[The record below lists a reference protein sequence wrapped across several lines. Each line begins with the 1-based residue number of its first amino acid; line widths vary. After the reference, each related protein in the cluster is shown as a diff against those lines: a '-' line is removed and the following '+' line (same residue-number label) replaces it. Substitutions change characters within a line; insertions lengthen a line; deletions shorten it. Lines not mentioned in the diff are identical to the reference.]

1 MVKQASRCIDAADV
15 GSTKALERAP
25 TCTEQGF
32 HSHGGTARAGYV
44 SLTLSTKT
52 RFSSVLE
59 LRSLASAR
67 RFAALAKF
75 IGILSKAHVLG

>member
-1 MVKQASRCIDAADV
+1 M
-15 GSTKALERAP
+15 
-25 TCTEQGF
+25 
-32 HSHGGTARAGYV
+32 
-44 SLTLSTKT
+44 KT

-59 LRSLASAR
+59 LRLLASAR